1 MTSPEENPQNIRQ
14 DIHADDSGVAFVQGT
29 GAQHN
34 NVTQNY
40 YGSAGLPATPEN
52 LYRQG
57 KIKLKAGD
65 AEGELFIEAA
75 AEAGHI
81 EAVKEMRKMAS
92 VRWAYLSEE
101 RDRWNLKLIELGVPD
116 GYSDLAAC
124 HKLRMRHA
132 DFADERME
140 LLEKAIS
147 CYEKAIDGGLEGA
160 TEDLGMLLHEEGMH
174 EEAIPYL
181 ERAIVYIKD
190 EGDFPWD
197 DVEAALRSARKTL
210 RSQQRKAEREQL
222 RESGARRWWRRN
234 S

>member
-1 MTSPEENPQNIRQ
+1 MNSPEESPQNIRQ
-14 DIHADDSGVAFVQGT
+14 EIHADDSGVAFAQGT
-29 GAQHN
+29 GVQNN

-40 YGSAGLPATPEN
+40 YGSEGLPATPEN

-57 KIKLKAGD
+57 KIKLNAGD
-65 AEGELFIEAA
+65 EEGELFILAA
-75 AEAGHI
+75 AEAGHV

-92 VRWAYLSEE
+92 IRWAYLSEE

-124 HKLRMRHA
+124 KKLRMSHA
-132 DFADERME
+132 DTTNERMG
-140 LLEKAIS
+140 LLGEAVSYYK
-147 CYEKAIDGGLEGA
+147 KAIDGGLEGA
-160 TEDLGMLLHEEGMH
+160 TEDLGMLLHSEGMH

-190 EGDFPWD
+190 EGDFVWD
-197 DVEAALRSARKTL
+197 DVEAALRSARKAL
-210 RSQQRKAEREQL
+210 KSQQRKVGLESPK
-222 RESGARRWWRRN
+222 ESGARRWWHRN